1 MGQVGHREMRMARQK
16 LGLSVRQMSQF
27 LKTDPQSVRRME
39 MGPEYSTSRT
49 PPPRIEEI
57 IMKVLKR

>member
-1 MGQVGHREMRMARQK
+1 MRMARQK

>member
-1 MGQVGHREMRMARQK
+1 MRLARQK
-16 LGLSVRQMSQF
+16 LGLSVRKMAEF

-39 MGPEYSTSRT
+39 MSPEYSTARK

-57 IMKVLKR
+57 IIYVLEK